1 MHAACCA
8 SFSFSLTQ
16 HAALSSQTCQRAAW
30 KAHHAAECGALA
42 PLAAAAPNEAAGVDL
57 LLACRTLRAAE
68 QQAGP
73 THASLVLTPGF
84 DDAVGTLWH
93 ADDTSADASADDG
106 DAWVHVFFA
115 AQQAAQALLLPS
127 RFDPADVVVLMR
139 AGRRNNFAL
148 ADDILTPL
156 AAASFPF
163 GALLN
168 HGCDANC
175 VIAYERDDDDAAPQ
189 RAWLQ
194 RVRAVRRIVPGEVR
208 GSSSAAQYG
217 VQK

>member
-1 MHAACCA
+1 M
-8 SFSFSLTQ
+8 
-16 HAALSSQTCQRAAW
+16 
-30 KAHHAAECGALA
+30 ECGALA
-42 PLAAAAPNEAAGVDL
+42 ALAAAAPSDAAGVDL

-68 QQAGP
+68 QQAAE
-73 THASLVLTPGF
+73 TTRSSSSLLTPGF

-93 ADDTSADASADDG
+93 ADDASARALADD
-106 DAWVHVFFA
+106 DAWVAPLFG
-115 AQQAAQALLLPS
+115 AQQAARALLPS
-127 RFDPADVVVLMR
+127 RFDAADVVALVR

-175 VIAYERDDDDAAPQ
+175 VIAYERDDPDATPQ

-194 RVRAVRRIVPGEVR
+194 RVRAVRRIAPGEVR
-208 GSSSAAQYG
+208 ACLYAARS
-217 VQK
+217 

>member
-1 MHAACCA
+1 MPQ
-8 SFSFSLTQ
+8 F
-16 HAALSSQTCQRAAW
+16 
-30 KAHHAAECGALA
+30 
-42 PLAAAAPNEAAGVDL
+42 
-57 LLACRTLRAAE
+57 
-68 QQAGP
+68 
-73 THASLVLTPGF
+73 LTPGF

-93 ADDTSADASADDG
+93 AEGASESASTQ
-106 DAWVHVFFA
+106 DAWVAPFLA
-115 AQQAAQALLLPS
+115 AQQTLLPS
-127 RFDPADVVVLMR
+127 KRFDAADVEALVR

-175 VIAYERDDDDAAPQ
+175 VIAYERDDADATPL

-194 RVRAVRRIVPGEVR
+194 RVRAVRRIAPGEVR
-208 GSSSAAQYG
+208 AR
-217 VQK
+217 

>member
-1 MHAACCA
+1 M
-8 SFSFSLTQ
+8 
-16 HAALSSQTCQRAAW
+16 
-30 KAHHAAECGALA
+30 ECGALA
-42 PLAAAAPNEAAGVDL
+42 ALAAAAPSDAAGVDL

-68 QQAGP
+68 QQQAE
-73 THASLVLTPGF
+73 TTLSLLTPGF

-93 ADDTSADASADDG
+93 ADDASAGVLADD
-106 DAWVHVFFA
+106 DAWVAPLFG
-115 AQQAAQALLLPS
+115 AQQAARALLPS
-127 RFDPADVVVLMR
+127 RFDAADVVALMR

-175 VIAYERDDDDAAPQ
+175 VIAYERDNADATPQ

-194 RVRAVRRIVPGEVR
+194 RVRAVRRISPGEVR
-208 GSSSAAQYG
+208 ACLSAARCLAQ
-217 VQK
+217 QL